1 MNQLCLVLAVFVAFI
16 FYGGRSVPP
25 VLKKYKMLIL
35 GLTIGCF
42 ACCALSMNIEGMS
55 HHSETTTCGAG
66 ADDDGD

>member
-1 MNQLCLVLAVFVAFI
+1 MNQLCLGLAVFVAFI

-42 ACCALSMNIEGMS
+42 ACCALSGNIEGLG
-55 HHSETTTCGAG
+55 HHSRTTCGG
-66 ADDDGD
+66 GDDGGD